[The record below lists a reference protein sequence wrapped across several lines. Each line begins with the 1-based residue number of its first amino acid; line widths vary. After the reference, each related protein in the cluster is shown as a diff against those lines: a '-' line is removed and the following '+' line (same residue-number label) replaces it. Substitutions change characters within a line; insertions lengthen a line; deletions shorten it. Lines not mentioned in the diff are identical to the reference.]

1 MHEIMVKKDY
11 ISRKSLIVKMHL
23 ETLGAILQK
32 KGRVRYIQKEY

>member
-11 ISRKSLIVKMHL
+11 IARKSMIVKIHL

-32 KGRVRYIQKEY
+32 KGRVRYIQKGY